1 MSETILATALERQ
14 VWVTSYFQEYVRQSR
29 FMPYMTNSDL
39 NKGGIILTKFQ
50 REDEAYR
57 TINIPFIGRLK
68 SATGAT
74 GAQVLDGIEED
85 LTNYNCPITIDWRRN
100 GVRLPKSTTF
110 RTEINLWDA
119 AKDALRV
126 WESEKLRDDIIRA
139 MGAVVTDTSGTA
151 VDYNIATAA
160 QQNTWAAANKDR
172 LLFGHAKSNYSA
184 TFATAIGNVTTA
196 SDKVSASIMGLAKRM
211 AKLADPHIRPFRATE
226 GDGREFYVAF
236 HGSRTF
242 RDLKADT
249 TIVNANTQARPRE
262 SLGMKDNPLFQD
274 GDLLYDGV
282 IHREIPEI
290 DAYCDLASSNP
301 NGGAAYDGAGGSA
314 ADVRPIFLC
323 GGGAVGVAW
332 GQEPTPRTD
341 MIKDYGFRPGVAI
354 EELLGVKKINF
365 NGVQNGVVTV
375 FCAAAADS

>member
-1 MSETILATALERQ
+1 MAETILATASERQ

-50 REDEAYR
+50 REEEAYR

-68 SATGAT
+68 AAGVT
-74 GAQVLDGIEED
+74 GAQVLDGSEEE

-100 GVRLPKSTTF
+100 GVRLPKSTSF

-119 AKDALRV
+119 SKDALKV
-126 WESEKLRDDIIRA
+126 WESEKLRDDIIKA
-139 MGAVVTDTSGTA
+139 MNAMVVDTNGTC
-151 VDYNIATAA
+151 VNFDVATSA
-160 QQNTWAAANKDR
+160 QQNAWVAANADR
-172 LLFGHAKSNYSA
+172 VLFGANISAYST
-184 TFATAIGNVTTA
+184 TFATALGNVGTSATA
-196 SDKVSASIMGLAKRM
+196 SAAIMSKAKRI
-211 AKLADPHIRPFRATE
+211 AKAADPHIRPFRATE

-242 RDLKADT
+242 RDLKLDT
-249 TIVNANTQARPRE
+249 TIVNANTQARARE
-262 SLGMKDNPLFQD
+262 ATGMKDNPLFQD
-274 GDLLYDGV
+274 GDLIYDGV

-290 DAYCDLASSNP
+290 DLFAEAVNV
-301 NGGAAYDGAGGSA
+301 NGGAMLSGAGASGD
-314 ADVRPIFLC
+314 DVRPVFLC
-323 GGGAVGVAW
+323 GGGSVGIAW

-354 EELLGVKKINF
+354 EELLGVKKVNF
-365 NGVQNGVVTV
+365 NGLQNGIVTV
-375 FCAAAADS
+375 FLNATPDS